1 MKFLTVIAILCI
13 LLFSCEEKKKDEP
26 KPEIEVVEEPIV
38 IELDPMTDSVLARY
52 GSFGLVELKD
62 KRIVIDLRYSTD
74 NNFMK
79 TVLYDTLNKLF
90 VQEEVRFRLVLCQD
104 YLDSLHPGLRLK
116 IFDGVRPLQVQ
127 KEMWEAMD
135 TIPAGQRGK
144 FVSNPIYGSGHN
156 YGTSVDL
163 TICDSL
169 GEELDMGAGYD
180 DFRTI
185 AFPSKEA
192 QFLKTGELSKEH
204 YENRKL
210 LRKVMRFQRFYGIP
224 SEWWHFN
231 AYSRLAAEARFD
243 LLLDES
249 GNHTKWVSPK
259 IKKDTIVDS
268 IITVLPQNSIQ
279 L

>member
-1 MKFLTVIAILCI
+1 MKFLTAIAILSSF
-13 LLFSCEEKKKDEP
+13 LFSCGEKKKVEP
-26 KPEIEVVEEPIV
+26 KQEIVVVEEPIV
-38 IELDPMTDSVLARY
+38 IEIDPMTDSVLARY
-52 GSFGLVELKD
+52 DSFGLIELKD
-62 KRIVIDLRYSTD
+62 KRILIDLRYSTE

-79 TVLYDTLNKLF
+79 TVLYDTLNRLF
-90 VQEEVRFRLVLCQD
+90 VQKEVGIRLVYCQD
-104 YLDSLHPGLRLK
+104 YLDSLYPGLRLK
-116 IFDGVRPLQVQ
+116 IFDGVRPLKVQ
-127 KEMWEAMD
+127 REMWDAMD
-135 TIPAGQRGK
+135 TVPAGLRGK

-169 GEELDMGAGYD
+169 GQELDMGAGYD

-192 QFLKTGELSKEH
+192 HFLKTGELSKEQ

-210 LRKVMRFQRFYGIP
+210 LRKVMHFQRFYGIP

-259 IKKDTIVDS
+259 IKKETLVDS
-268 IITVLPQNSIQ
+268 ILTLVPSTI
-279 L
+279 

>member
-1 MKFLTVIAILCI
+1 MKFLTGVAILTFFM
-13 LLFSCEEKKKDEP
+13 FSCEEKKEKLPEP
-26 KPEIEVVEEPIV
+26 KIKVVEVPIV
-38 IELDPMTDSVLARY
+38 ADPDLMTDSVLERY
-52 GSFGLVELKD
+52 EAFGLTELTD
-62 KRIVIDLRYSTD
+62 KRILIDLRYSTD

-79 TVLYDTLNKLF
+79 TILYDTLNKLF
-90 VQEEVRFRLVLCQD
+90 VQEEVGIRLTLCQD
-104 YLDSLHPGLRLK
+104 YLDSLYPGLCLK

-127 KEMWEAMD
+127 KEMWDAMD
-135 TIPAGQRGK
+135 TIPPGMRGK

-163 TICDSL
+163 TICDST
-169 GEELDMGAGYD
+169 GRELDMGAGYD
-180 DFRTI
+180 DFRNI

-192 QFLKTGELSKEH
+192 HFLKTGELSKEQ

-231 AYSRLAAEARFD
+231 AYSRLAAESRFD

-259 IKKDTIVDS
+259 IKKDTIIDS
-268 IITVLPQNSIQ
+268 ALIVVSPNI
-279 L
+279 

>member
-1 MKFLTVIAILCI
+1 MKFLTAIASVSIF
-13 LLFSCEEKKKDEP
+13 LFSCGEKNKVEP
-26 KPEIEVVEEPIV
+26 KHEIEVVEEPII
-38 IELDPMTDSVLARY
+38 IEIDPMTESVLARY
-52 GSFGLVELKD
+52 DSFGLIELKD
-62 KRIVIDLRYSTD
+62 KRILIDLRYSTD

-90 VQEEVRFRLVLCQD
+90 VQKEVGIRLVHCQD
-104 YLDSLHPGLRLK
+104 YLDSLYPGFCLK
-116 IFDGVRPLQVQ
+116 IFDAVRPLQVQ
-127 KEMWEAMD
+127 REMWDAMD
-135 TIPAGQRGK
+135 TVPAGLRGK

-169 GEELDMGAGYD
+169 GQELDMGAGYD

-192 QFLKTGELSKEH
+192 HFLKTGELSKQQ
-204 YENRKL
+204 YDNRKL

-231 AYSRLAAEARFD
+231 AYSRLAAESRFD

-249 GNHTKWVSPK
+249 GNHTRWVSPK

-268 IITVLPQNSIQ
+268 ILILVPSTI
-279 L
+279 

>member
-1 MKFLTVIAILCI
+1 MKFLTATAILSI
-13 LLFSCEEKKKDEP
+13 FLFSCGEKKKAEP
-26 KPEIEVVEEPIV
+26 KQEIEVVEEPIV
-38 IELDPMTDSVLARY
+38 IEVDPMNDSVLARY
-52 GSFGLVELKD
+52 DSFGLIELKD
-62 KRIVIDLRYSTD
+62 KRILIDLRYSTD

-90 VQEEVRFRLVLCQD
+90 LQKEVGIRLVHCQD
-104 YLDSLHPGLRLK
+104 YLDSLYPGLHLK

-127 KEMWEAMD
+127 REMWDAMD
-135 TIPAGQRGK
+135 TVPVRLRGK

-169 GEELDMGAGYD
+169 GQELDMGAGYD

-192 QFLKTGELSKEH
+192 HFLKTGELSKEQ

-231 AYSRLAAEARFD
+231 AYSRMAAEARFD

-259 IKKDTIVDS
+259 MKKDTIVDS
-268 IITVLPQNSIQ
+268 IRTLVPSTI
-279 L
+279 

>member
-1 MKFLTVIAILCI
+1 MKFLTATAILSI
-13 LLFSCEEKKKDEP
+13 FLLSCGEKKKVEP
-26 KPEIEVVEEPIV
+26 KQEIVVVEEPIV
-38 IELDPMTDSVLARY
+38 IEIDPMTDSVLARY
-52 GSFGLVELKD
+52 DSFGLIELKD
-62 KRIVIDLRYSTD
+62 KRILIDLRYSTD

-90 VQEEVRFRLVLCQD
+90 VQKEVGIRLVHCQD
-104 YLDSLHPGLRLK
+104 YLDSLYPGLRLK

-127 KEMWEAMD
+127 REMWDAMD
-135 TIPAGQRGK
+135 TVPAGLRGK

-169 GEELDMGAGYD
+169 GQELDMGAGYD

-192 QFLKTGELSKEH
+192 HFLKTGELSKEQ

-231 AYSRLAAEARFD
+231 AYSRMAAEARFD

-249 GNHTKWVSPK
+249 GNHTRWVSPK

-268 IITVLPQNSIQ
+268 IHTIVPLTI
-279 L
+279 